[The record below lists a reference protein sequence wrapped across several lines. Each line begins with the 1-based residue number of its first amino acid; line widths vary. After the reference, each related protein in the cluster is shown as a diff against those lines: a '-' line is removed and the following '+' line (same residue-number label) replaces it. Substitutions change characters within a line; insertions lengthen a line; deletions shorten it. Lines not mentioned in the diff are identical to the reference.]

1 MTESSVSEPSVSES
15 SMSESSLLGSSV
27 SESSVSNYTCQGWGV
42 GVVSMVYSLRTDTTL
57 IRQLKANFHKFIHS
71 FSFENKLS

>member
-27 SESSVSNYTCQGWGV
+27 SESSVSIYTCKGV
-42 GVVSMVYSLRTDTTL
+42 GGGRRALF
-57 IRQLKANFHKFIHS
+57 QWFIV
-71 FSFENKLS
+71 